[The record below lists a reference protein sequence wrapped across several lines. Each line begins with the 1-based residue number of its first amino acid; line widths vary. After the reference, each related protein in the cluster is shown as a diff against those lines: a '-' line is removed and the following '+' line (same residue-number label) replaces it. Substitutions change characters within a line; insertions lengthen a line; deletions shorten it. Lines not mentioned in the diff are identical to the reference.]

1 MTAPLKMTI
10 LCEDQAQNG
19 FLDKKFNGQHG
30 LSLFIEADCRILFD
44 AGPSDVVLSN
54 AALSGVDLKSA
65 EWIVLSH
72 GHWDH
77 ADGLLSLADA
87 GIRSKLLLHPAAFA
101 NRYRPSGLNIGMAM
115 TRDHATEFFELHESS
130 APIRLSEKVWFL
142 GEIPRQNDFESQ
154 ASDFFFVEKG
164 QKHPDFL
171 LDDTAL
177 AISTP
182 QGVAVVTG
190 CSHAG
195 VCNICEHALRVVGDD
210 RLHLVI
216 GGFHLLDD
224 SEIVDKTV
232 AYFQERK
239 VERLYPMHCTGL
251 PALSKFYAA
260 FGIDKLCA
268 GDTLEIPL

>member
-1 MTAPLKMTI
+1 MTI

-30 LSLFIEADCRILFD
+30 LSLFIEADCSILFD
-44 AGPSDVVLSN
+44 AGPSDVVLGN
-54 AALSGVDLKSA
+54 AALSGVNLKSA

-77 ADGLLSLADA
+77 ADGLLSLTEACA
-87 GIRSKLLLHPAAFA
+87 RTKLLVHPGVFA
-101 NRYRPSGLNIGMAM
+101 NRYRPSGLFNGMSM
-115 TRDHATEFFELHESS
+115 SRDQAAEDFELHEST
-130 APIRLSEKVWFL
+130 APFKLSEKVWFL
-142 GEIPRQNDFESQ
+142 GEIPRRNDFESRTTN
-154 ASDFFFVEKG
+154 FFHVEGGKK
-164 QKHPDFL
+164 QPDYF

-177 AISTP
+177 AIGTP

-195 VCNICEHALRVVGDD
+195 VCNICEHALQVIGDD
-210 RLHLVI
+210 RLYMVL

-232 AYFQERK
+232 AYFRERK

-251 PALSKFYAA
+251 PALGKFYAA

-268 GDTLEIPL
+268 GDALEIPL